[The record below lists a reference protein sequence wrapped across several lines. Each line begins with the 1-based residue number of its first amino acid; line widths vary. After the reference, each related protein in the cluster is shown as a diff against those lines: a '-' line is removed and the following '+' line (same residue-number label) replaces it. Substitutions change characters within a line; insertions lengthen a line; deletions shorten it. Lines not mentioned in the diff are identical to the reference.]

1 MKKRILL
8 LVMVLLFTLSLGTSA
23 LATWDYGV
31 IYDETEMLG
40 SETLAIQGEETL
52 PQLSETLGLDL
63 RVDVLTMISDDTLAE
78 AAEWLY
84 ETYEY
89 GYGEYKDGV
98 SLTILLEM
106 QDSGIY
112 GLAGSDSWCVYVSLN
127 ETLGSGQELANA
139 VHDAVQPYMAHE
151 LWSGGD
157 ISISADAL
165 TQAVDAMAAAA
176 EDFILANCP
185 PDGSAPEATE
195 APGQSGGGMQYV
207 YDVSGLLTYEQWQEL
222 EHRAQ
227 TISQRH
233 HCGVY
238 FAIVDDYTDYGDGS
252 VYETTYQLYHNSGLG
267 YGLGRDGIIV
277 LLSME
282 ERDYA
287 MFVYGEYGEYAFNE
301 FGQEMLEERFL
312 GNFEFGQEMLEERF
326 LGNFGDNDWY
336 GGISNYLSG
345 CEEFLAKAEADD
357 PVRPSY
363 WPGIAMKP
371 ALSCLAA
378 GIVCY
383 ILLRGMKTVRPG
395 AKADA
400 YITAGGLHLTEQRDQ
415 FINTTV
421 TRTPIQKQSSG
432 GGSTRSES
440 GGGGSGRSGK
450 F

>member
-8 LVMVLLFTLSLGTSA
+8 LVLVLLFTLSLGTSA

-40 SETLAIQGEETL
+40 SDKLAQQGEQTL
-52 PQLSETLGLDL
+52 PQLTETLGLDL

-112 GLAGSDSWCVYVSLN
+112 GLADSDSWCVYVSLN
-127 ETLGSGQELANA
+127 ETLGSGQELAYA
-139 VHDAVQPYMAHE
+139 VHDAVQPYMAPE
-151 LWSGGD
+151 LWSGED
-157 ISISADAL
+157 VSISADAL
-165 TQAVDAMAAAA
+165 TQAVDAMASAA

-185 PDGSAPEATE
+185 PEGSAPEVTE
-195 APGQSGGGMQYV
+195 APGQSGGGMQCV

-227 TISQRH
+227 AISQSCR
-233 HCGVY
+233 CGVY

-312 GNFEFGQEMLEERF
+312 GS
-326 LGNFGDNDWY
+326 FGDNDWY
-336 GGISNYLSG
+336 GGITNYLNG
-345 CEEFLAKAEADD
+345 CEEFLAKAEAGE
-357 PVRPSY
+357 PVSPAY
-363 WPGIAMKP
+363 WPRIAMTT

-378 GIVCY
+378 GFVCY
-383 ILLRGMKTVRPG
+383 CLLRKMKTVRPG

-400 YITAGGLHLTEQRDQ
+400 YVTAGGLQLIEQRDQ
-415 FINTTV
+415 FSHTTV
-421 TRTPIQKQSSG
+421 TRTAIRKESSG
-432 GGSTRSES
+432 GSTHSES

>member
-23 LATWDYGV
+23 LATRDYGV

-40 SETLAIQGEETL
+40 SDKLAQQGEQTL
-52 PQLSETLGLDL
+52 PQLTETLGLDL

-139 VHDAVQPYMAHE
+139 VHDAVQPYMAPE

-185 PDGSAPEATE
+185 PDGSEPGATE

-222 EHRAQ
+222 EYRAQ
-227 TISQRH
+227 AISQSCR
-233 HCGVY
+233 CGVY

-287 MFVYGEYGEYAFNE
+287 MFVYGEYAEYAFNE
-301 FGQEMLEERFL
+301 YGR
-312 GNFEFGQEMLEERF
+312 EMLEERF

-336 GGISNYLSG
+336 GRHLQLSERLRGIPG
-345 CEEFLAKAEADD
+345 EGRGG
-357 PVRPSY
+357 RPRAS
-363 WPGIAMKP
+363 
-371 ALSCLAA
+371 LLLAA
-378 GIVCY
+378 YRHDDGAFLPGRGDR
-383 ILLRGMKTVRPG
+383 LLYSAARHENGPAG

-400 YITAGGLHLTEQRDQ
+400 YVAAGGLQLTEQRDQ
-415 FINTTV
+415 FSHTTV
-421 TRTPIQKQSSG
+421 TRTAIRKESSG

>member
-1 MKKRILL
+1 
-8 LVMVLLFTLSLGTSA
+8 
-23 LATWDYGV
+23 
-31 IYDETEMLG
+31 
-40 SETLAIQGEETL
+40 
-52 PQLSETLGLDL
+52 
-63 RVDVLTMISDDTLAE
+63 MISDDTLAE

-139 VHDAVQPYMAHE
+139 VHDAVQPYMAPE
-151 LWSGGD
+151 LWSGED

-185 PDGSAPEATE
+185 PDGSEPGATE

-227 TISQRH
+227 TISQRCR
-233 HCGVY
+233 CGVY

-267 YGLGRDGIIV
+267 YGLGRDGIIA

-287 MFVYGEYGEYAFNE
+287 MFVYGEYAEYAFNE
-301 FGQEMLEERFL
+301 YGR
-312 GNFEFGQEMLEERF
+312 EMLEERF

-363 WPGIAMKP
+363 WPRIAMMT

-400 YITAGGLHLTEQRDQ
+400 YVAAGGLQLTEQRDQ
-415 FINTTV
+415 FSHTTV
-421 TRTPIQKQSSG
+421 TRTAIRKESSG

>member
-8 LVMVLLFTLSLGTSA
+8 LVLVLLFTLSLGTSA

-52 PQLSETLGLDL
+52 PQLSETLGIDL

-84 ETYEY
+84 DTYEY

-112 GLAGSDSWCVYVSLN
+112 GLADSDSWCVYVSLN
-127 ETLGSGQELANA
+127 ETLGSGQELAYA
-139 VHDAVQPYMAHE
+139 VHDAVQPYMAPE
-151 LWSGGD
+151 LWSGED
-157 ISISADAL
+157 VSISADAL
-165 TQAVDAMAAAA
+165 TQAVDAMASAA

-227 TISQRH
+227 TISQRY

-282 ERDYA
+282 ERNYA
-287 MFVYGEYGEYAFNE
+287 MFVYGEYAEYAFNE
-301 FGQEMLEERFL
+301 Y
-312 GNFEFGQEMLEERF
+312 GQEMLEERF

-336 GGISNYLSG
+336 SGISNYLSG
-345 CEEFLAKAEADD
+345 CEEFLTKAEADD

-363 WPGIAMKP
+363 WPWLVIMTP
-371 ALSCLAA
+371 FSCLVA

-400 YITAGGLHLTEQRDQ
+400 YVTAGGLHLTEQRDQ

-421 TRTPIQKQSSG
+421 TRTPIQKESSG
-432 GGSTRSES
+432 GGGTHSES
-440 GGGGSGRSGK
+440 GGGGSGRSGN

>member
-23 LATWDYGV
+23 LATRDYGV

-40 SETLAIQGEETL
+40 SDKLAQQGEQTL
-52 PQLSETLGLDL
+52 PQLTETLGLDL

-139 VHDAVQPYMAHE
+139 VHDAVQPYMAPE

-185 PDGSAPEATE
+185 PDGSEPGAAE
-195 APGQSGGGMQYV
+195 APGQSSGGMQCV

-222 EHRAQ
+222 EYRAQ
-227 TISQRH
+227 AISQSCR
-233 HCGVY
+233 CGVY

-287 MFVYGEYGEYAFNE
+287 MFVYGEYAEYAFNE
-301 FGQEMLEERFL
+301 YGR
-312 GNFEFGQEMLEERF
+312 EMLEERF
-326 LGNFGDNDWY
+326 LGNFGGNDWY

-363 WPGIAMKP
+363 WPRIAMMT

-400 YITAGGLHLTEQRDQ
+400 YVAAGGLQLTEQRDQ
-415 FINTTV
+415 FIHTTV
-421 TRTPIQKQSSG
+421 TRTALQKQGSG

>member
-23 LATWDYGV
+23 LATRDYGV

-40 SETLAIQGEETL
+40 SDKLAQQGEQTL
-52 PQLSETLGLDL
+52 PQLTETLGLDL

-112 GLAGSDSWCVYVSLN
+112 GLADSDSWCVYVSLN

-139 VHDAVQPYMAHE
+139 VHDAVQPYMAPE

-185 PDGSAPEATE
+185 PDGSEPGATE
-195 APGQSGGGMQYV
+195 APGQSSGGMQCV

-222 EHRAQ
+222 EYRAQ
-227 TISQRH
+227 AISQSCR
-233 HCGVY
+233 CGVY

-282 ERDYA
+282 ER
-287 MFVYGEYGEYAFNE
+287 
-301 FGQEMLEERFL
+301 
-312 GNFEFGQEMLEERF
+312 F

-363 WPGIAMKP
+363 WPRIAMMT

-378 GIVCY
+378 GFVCY

-400 YITAGGLHLTEQRDQ
+400 YVAAGGLQLTEQRDQ
-415 FINTTV
+415 FIHTTV
-421 TRTPIQKQSSG
+421 TRTALQKQGSG

>member
-23 LATWDYGV
+23 LATRDYGV

-40 SETLAIQGEETL
+40 SDKLAQQGEQTL
-52 PQLSETLGLDL
+52 PQLSETLGIDL
-63 RVDVLTMISDDTLAE
+63 RVDVLTMISDDNIGDT
-78 AAEWLY
+78 AAWLY
-84 ETYEY
+84 EAYEY
-89 GYGEYKDGV
+89 GYGEAKEGV
-98 SLTILLEM
+98 SLTILLEP
-106 QDSGIY
+106 QD
-112 GLAGSDSWCVYVSLN
+112 AGNYAMPSSNGWCVYASLS
-127 ETLGSGQELANA
+127 EERGDSQELAN
-139 VHDAVQPYMAHE
+139 VIRDAVEPYMTAHA
-151 LWSGGD
+151 WSGED

-185 PDGSAPEATE
+185 PDGSAPEVTE

-222 EHRAQ
+222 EYRAQ
-227 TISQRH
+227 AISQSCR
-233 HCGVY
+233 CGVY

-287 MFVYGEYGEYAFNE
+287 MFVYGEYAEYAFNE
-301 FGQEMLEERFL
+301 YGR
-312 GNFEFGQEMLEERF
+312 EMLEERF

-363 WPGIAMKP
+363 WPRIAMMT

-400 YITAGGLHLTEQRDQ
+400 YVAAGGLQLTEQRDQ
-415 FINTTV
+415 FSHTTV
-421 TRTPIQKQSSG
+421 TRTAIRKESSG
-432 GGSTRSES
+432 GGGTRSES

>member
-23 LATWDYGV
+23 LATRDYGV

-40 SETLAIQGEETL
+40 SDKLAQQGEQTL
-52 PQLSETLGLDL
+52 PQLTETLGLDL

-139 VHDAVQPYMAHE
+139 VHDAVQPYMAPE

-185 PDGSAPEATE
+185 PLTALSRERPKLPGRAAAVCSMCMMSAACSHTSSGRSWSTARRLFPRAVAAGSTSPLWTTIPTMAT
-195 APGQSGGGMQYV
+195 A
-207 YDVSGLLTYEQWQEL
+207 
-222 EHRAQ
+222 A
-227 TISQRH
+227 
-233 HCGVY
+233 
-238 FAIVDDYTDYGDGS
+238 YTRPDYGDGS

-287 MFVYGEYGEYAFNE
+287 MFVYGEYAEYAFNE
-301 FGQEMLEERFL
+301 YGR
-312 GNFEFGQEMLEERF
+312 EMLEERF

-363 WPGIAMKP
+363 WPRIAMMT
-371 ALSCLAA
+371 ALSCLLYSAA
-378 GIVCY
+378 RHENGPAGRQGRCIHH
-383 ILLRGMKTVRPG
+383 RGRAAP
-395 AKADA
+395 D
-400 YITAGGLHLTEQRDQ
+400 
-415 FINTTV
+415 
-421 TRTPIQKQSSG
+421 
-432 GGSTRSES
+432 
-440 GGGGSGRSGK
+440 
-450 F
+450 

>member
-1 MKKRILL
+1 MKKRGLMLALALL
-8 LVMVLLFTLSLGTSA
+8 LALSLCIPA
-23 LATWDYGV
+23 LASVEYGV
-31 IYDETEMLG
+31 IYDETEVLG

-52 PQLSETLGLDL
+52 PQLSETLGIDL
-63 RVDVLTMISDDTLAE
+63 RVDVLTMISDDNIGDT
-78 AAEWLY
+78 AAWLY
-84 ETYEY
+84 EAYEY
-89 GYGEYKDGV
+89 GYGEAKEGV
-98 SLTILLEM
+98 SLTILLEP
-106 QDSGIY
+106 QD
-112 GLAGSDSWCVYVSLN
+112 AGNYAMPSSNGWCVYASLS
-127 ETLGSGQELANA
+127 EERGDSQELAN
-139 VHDAVQPYMAHE
+139 VIRDAVEPYMTAHA
-151 LWSGGD
+151 WSGED

-185 PDGSAPEATE
+185 PDGSAPEVTE

-238 FAIVDDYTDYGDGS
+238 FAIVDDYTAYGDGS

-277 LLSME
+277 LLSM
-282 ERDYA
+282 
-287 MFVYGEYGEYAFNE
+287 
-301 FGQEMLEERFL
+301 
-312 GNFEFGQEMLEERF
+312 EERF

-363 WPGIAMKP
+363 WPRIAMMT

-378 GIVCY
+378 GFVCY

-400 YITAGGLHLTEQRDQ
+400 YVAAGGLQLTEQRDQ
-415 FINTTV
+415 FIHTTV
-421 TRTPIQKQSSG
+421 TRTAIRKESSG